1 MTRPAEAIPA
11 SDLGQLFEE
20 FSRATERLQSA
31 HDSLLA
37 EVNALKGEL
46 AAKNRLL
53 ERKKRLEALGRVAA
67 GVAHEFRNP
76 LGGMRLTI
84 DALIEDATGERA
96 PRRLEHIRRAITHLD
111 RIVGDLL
118 TFARCDELVPDL
130 VAARELVAQAAEMAL
145 GEGRP
150 LSTGGPAELRL
161 RVDRRVFTQ
170 VLVNLLLNADQAVG
184 RREGAAAGRIGVW
197 WGLTPQ
203 GHPWLEVADDGP
215 GIPEGAEERIFEL
228 FHSER
233 EGGTGLGLAIVNDRV
248 TAHEGEISVVHDAWG
263 KGADW
268 SGARFRIVLPV
279 SAETGR
285 ETED

>member
-1 MTRPAEAIPA
+1 MTRPPEAIPA
-11 SDLGQLFEE
+11 SELAQLFEE

-84 DALIEDATGERA
+84 DALIEDATGQRA

-118 TFARCDELVPDL
+118 TFARSDELVPDL

-145 GEGRP
+145 GEGRS
-150 LSTGGPAELRL
+150 LTTGGPAELRL
-161 RVDRRVFTQ
+161 RVDQRAFTQ

-184 RREGAAAGRIGVW
+184 GGAGRIGVW
-197 WGLTPQ
+197 WGLTPR

-263 KGADW
+263 EGADW

-279 SAETGR
+279 SAETER